1 MREGRE
7 ESEGRE
13 GRWKRVRIRGRRVRM
28 RGEGEDEEGGGRK
41 GNKAEGRGFSIGVN
55 VCFLLLLWARRV

>member
-1 MREGRE
+1 MRRE
-7 ESEGRE
+7 
-13 GRWKRVRIRGRRVRM
+13 GRRVRM